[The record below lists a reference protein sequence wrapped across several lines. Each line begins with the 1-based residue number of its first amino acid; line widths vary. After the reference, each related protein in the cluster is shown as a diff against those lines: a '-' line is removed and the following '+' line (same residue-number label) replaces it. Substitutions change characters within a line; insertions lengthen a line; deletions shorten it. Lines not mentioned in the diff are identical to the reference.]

1 MTLARNISTIAAT
14 ITPTPITTRRTRT
27 VTERN
32 NKNKR
37 VMETATTMIEMKEET
52 IIIGTKIVSVNQV
65 LITIRLNPVARIK
78 QNAISDTVFNVQ
90 SPWHHCLQS
99 TSPIIFSL

>member
-1 MTLARNISTIAAT
+1 M
-14 ITPTPITTRRTRT
+14 
-27 VTERN
+27 
-32 NKNKR
+32 K
-37 VMETATTMIEMKEET
+37 TATTMIEMKVET

>member
-1 MTLARNISTIAAT
+1 MKTAT
-14 ITPTPITTRRTRT
+14 I
-27 VTERN
+27 
-32 NKNKR
+32 
-37 VMETATTMIEMKEET
+37 MIEMKVQT

-90 SPWHHCLQS
+90 SPWCRCLQS
-99 TSPIIFSL
+99 TSPVIFSL

>member
-1 MTLARNISTIAAT
+1 MKTAT
-14 ITPTPITTRRTRT
+14 I
-27 VTERN
+27 
-32 NKNKR
+32 
-37 VMETATTMIEMKEET
+37 MIEMKVQT

-90 SPWHHCLQS
+90 SPWRRCLQS